1 MYLRQQY
8 CYTKE
13 EEKGKTMDALKRN
26 APIRIKALDWY
37 STNEKVPVEK
47 GEEEEEADEEEADEE
62 EEPDEEEGEERHH
75 LWSGEEENGFK
86 RKTCTVFVIYLYGV
100 TEYGESITVRLAHY
114 APYFY
119 VKMPAGVSED
129 MFIKM
134 LDHDVLAQNF
144 VVIVDK
150 ETGEEQKMDFN
161 KYKWYKK
168 DLVSVSFSDKMDFWG
183 FNNGEK
189 SRFARL
195 LFRNSYTMKAYE
207 RAFEKPVQNVKYFL
221 YESNMDPLI
230 RFFHWRDIEPCGWL
244 EISSYSH
251 NRVSI
256 YSTTMFE
263 LEAGWQ
269 SVSPVRDMFAVG
281 RVFEAVF
288 DIECDSSDGNFP
300 LAKKDWDK
308 IVRPLIDE
316 FIAQKGVVREHRVC
330 EYILEKV
337 RLGHL
342 VLMNNDSAQVVRQCF
357 ERRKDTVPNRVIV
370 NDFFKKM
377 TDLTVMRRSSL
388 GADKK
393 KVIDE
398 KLDVLRNELV
408 AHMNQMLPPLKGDQC
423 IQIGTTVQVYDM
435 EGPVELDF
443 VFTLK
448 SAVVPEKP
456 NAVVRCFETEEEVL
470 LEFTKLLHELD
481 PDLLTGY
488 NIFGFDMKFLYQR
501 AQELG
506 IEAPFLQMSRIRA
519 HECNFKVQ
527 DLSSSALGTNI
538 LEYIDIP
545 GRVTFDLL
553 KYMRRSHNLDSY
565 TLDSVVSNMMRAD
578 VTKVTVVTKGTKVT
592 VDAGDA
598 GDAGGGTWLF
608 SELSEGIA
616 VGNFITMQKNNYIY
630 EDKYND
636 GAKMEIV
643 AVDRAQSCFLVR
655 QDIQLEPGWLY
666 SWSEG
671 KDDIGPHEIFSYQKI
686 DAIHRGIIAKYC
698 LQDCRLCNRLITK
711 LDVLSNSVAM
721 GNVNSVP
728 LSYIFNRGQGV
739 KLFSF
744 VGKRARQRGYC
755 VPTRKNNMDGDQDDS
770 YEGAF
775 VLEPKTGIYF
785 ETEPIAVADF
795 NSLYPSCMMSENLCY
810 TTICLDKKYQGPEGA
825 ALLTRLG
832 HTFEDVSWDL
842 YDPVDADKVVGQQ
855 VVRFVQ
861 QRQGQPRG
869 VLPEILE
876 ILLKCRK
883 DVRAEQKKT
892 KDKQKWKVLE
902 GQQLAYKTTANSLY
916 GFTGAGTSKL
926 CLKWIAAATTAVGR
940 KNIMFAKNFVER
952 EYPGT
957 VVVYG
962 DTDSIFIKFP
972 MGGRRGLEAIYHAI
986 DLCEEA
992 AGRISQQLKR
1002 PHNLEFEKVIC
1013 AMILAAKKKYAGL
1026 FYTSKSPK
1034 YIFKSMGIIL
1044 RRRDNAPIAKFVFGG
1059 VIEILLKENNM
1070 EKAVGFAQDACR
1082 RILRGEFP
1090 LDKFIITKSLR
1101 DGYKNP
1107 EGIAHKV
1114 LADRMGER
1122 DPGTKPRVNDRVPF
1136 VYVEQKTHIKGTKTN
1151 VQKVLQG
1158 EKIEHPDH
1166 VVAHKLPVD
1175 YLHYITNQIMNP
1187 VCQVLN
1193 LVMKDAEK
1201 VVFHDIIAAEEQRRQ
1216 TKAILKS
1223 GCQDITKFFIKKQ
1236 QT

>member
-1 MYLRQQY
+1 MYARQHY
-8 CYTKE
+8 CYANA
-13 EEKGKTMDALKRN
+13 EEKDKTLATLERN
-26 APIRIKALDWY
+26 APIRIKPLDWY
-37 STNEKVPVEK
+37 STNEKVPLEK
-47 GEEEEEADEEEADEE
+47 DEKDAGENEEEDDDDNDDEENEEEESSVIMMRPEDK
-62 EEPDEEEGEERHH
+62 GSY
-75 LWSGEEENGFK
+75 LK
-86 RKTCTVFVIYLYGV
+86 KKQTTCTVYVIYLYGI
-100 TEYGESITVRLAHY
+100 TEYGESVTVRLAHY

-119 VKMPAGVSED
+119 VKMPAGLTQD
-129 MFIKM
+129 MFVKM
-134 LDHDVLAQNF
+134 LDNDVLAPNF
-144 VVIVDK
+144 MVVDK
-150 ETGEEQKMDFN
+150 ETGEESVMDLY

-168 DLVSVSFSDKMDFWG
+168 DLLSVSFSEKMDFWG

-207 RAFEKPVQNVKYFL
+207 RAFEKPVQVKESWRVQFPL

-230 RFFHWRDIEPCGWL
+230 RFFHWRNLEPCGWL
-244 EISSYSH
+244 EVANYSH
-251 NRVSI
+251 NKVLI

-269 SVSPVRDMFAVG
+269 SVSPVQGMFAVG
-281 RVFEAVF
+281 RVFEAAF
-288 DIECDSSDGNFP
+288 DIECDSSDGGFP
-300 LAKKDWDK
+300 LAQKDWNK

-316 FIAQKGVVREHRVC
+316 FIAQKGNVGELRVC

-337 RLGHL
+337 QRGHL
-342 VLMNNDSAQVVRQCF
+342 VLRNRDSAQVVRDCF
-357 ERRKDTVPNRVIV
+357 DRCRNRTVV
-370 NDFFKKM
+370 NEMFKKM
-377 TDLTVMRRSSL
+377 TDLTMLRRGNL
-388 GADKK
+388 GGDKK
-393 KVIDE
+393 TLDDKM
-398 KLDVLRNELV
+398 DVLRGELV
-408 AHMNQMLPPLKGDQC
+408 THLNEMLPPLEGDQC

-435 EGPVELDF
+435 DMDMEGGKRTMDF
-443 VFTLK
+443 IFTLK
-448 SAVVPEKP
+448 SAVIPDRPE
-456 NAVVRCFETEEEVL
+456 AVVRCFETEAEVL
-470 LEFTKLLHELD
+470 LEFTLLLQQLD
-481 PDLLTGY
+481 PDLVTGY

-506 IEAPFLQMSRIRA
+506 IEGEFLKMSRIRA
-519 HECNFKVQ
+519 HECKFIVK
-527 DLSSSALGTNI
+527 DLSSAALGTNI
-538 LEYIDIP
+538 LEFIDIP

-553 KYMRRSHNLDSY
+553 KYMRRSHNLEAYS
-565 TLDSVVSNMMRAD
+565 LDAVVSHMMRGD
-578 VTKVTVVTKGTKVT
+578 VTKVITASAAEEE
-592 VDAGDA
+592 AGA
-598 GDAGGGTWLF
+598 GVWLY

-616 VGNFITMQKNNYIY
+616 AGNFITMQKNNYIY
-630 EDKYND
+630 EDKYNS

-643 AVDRAQSCFLVR
+643 AVDTVQGRFLVR
-655 QDIQLEPGWLY
+655 EDIRLEPGWLY

-671 KDDIGPHEIFSYQKI
+671 KDDIGPHEIFAYQKI
-686 DAIHRGIIAKYC
+686 DATHRGIIAKYC

-721 GNVNSVP
+721 ANVNSVP

-744 VGKRARQRGYC
+744 VAKRARERGYC
-755 VPTRKNNMDGDQDDS
+755 VPTRKSKTDGDQDDS

-810 TTICLDKKYQGPEGA
+810 TTICLEPKYQGVEGA

-842 YDPVDADKVVGQQ
+842 YDAVGGQQ

-861 QRQGQPRG
+861 QRPGQARG

-926 CLKWIAAATTAVGR
+926 CLKWIAAATTAIGR

-972 MGGRRGLEAIYHAI
+972 MDGRRGLEAIYHAI

-1013 AMILAAKKKYAGL
+1013 PMILAAKKKYAGL
-1026 FYTSKSPK
+1026 FYMSKTAK
-1034 YIFKSMGIIL
+1034 YVFKSMGILL
-1044 RRRDNAPIAKFVFGG
+1044 RRRDNAPIAKYVYGD
-1059 VIEILLKENNM
+1059 VIEILLKENDVP
-1070 EKAVGFAQDACR
+1070 KAVAFAQDACR
-1082 RILRGEFP
+1082 RILRGEYS
-1090 LDKFIITKSLR
+1090 LDKFIMSKSLR

-1122 DPGTKPRVNDRVPF
+1122 DPGSKPRLNDRVPF
-1136 VYVEQKTHIKGTKTN
+1136 VYVEQKTHIKGTKTG

-1158 EKIEHPDH
+1158 EKIEHPDY

-1201 VVFHDIIAAEEQRRQ
+1201 VVFRDIIKEEEQRRQ
-1216 TKAILKS
+1216 TSAILKS
-1223 GCQDITKFFIKKQ
+1223 GCQDITKFFSVKKK
-1236 QT
+1236 

>member
-1 MYLRQQY
+1 MYSRQHY
-8 CYTKE
+8 CYATA
-13 EEKGKTMDALKRN
+13 EEKDKTLATLARE

-37 STNEKVPVEK
+37 STNEKVPLLEEK
-47 GEEEEEADEEEADEE
+47 DEEEAEDAEEDAEE
-62 EEPDEEEGEERHH
+62 EDEDGSLSVIMMRPEVETDKRPY
-75 LWSGEEENGFK
+75 FK
-86 RKTCTVFVIYLYGV
+86 KQTTCTVYVIYLYGL
-100 TEYGESITVRLAHY
+100 TEYGESITVRLAHF

-119 VKMPAGVSED
+119 VKMPSGITQDLFV
-129 MFIKM
+129 KM
-134 LDHDVLAQNF
+134 LDNDVLAPNF
-144 VVIVDK
+144 MVVDK
-150 ETGEEQKMDFN
+150 ETGEESVMDLY

-168 DLVSVSFSDKMDFWG
+168 DLLSVSFSDKIDFWG

-207 RAFEKPVQNVKYFL
+207 RAFEKPVQVKESWRVSFPL

-230 RFFHWRDIEPCGWL
+230 RFFHWRNLEPCGWL
-244 EISSYSH
+244 EVVNYSH
-251 NRVSI
+251 NKVSI

-269 SVSPVRDMFAVG
+269 SVSPVRDMLAVG
-281 RVFEAVF
+281 RVFEAAF
-288 DIECDSSDGNFP
+288 DIECDSSDGGFP
-300 LAKKDWDK
+300 LAQKDWNK

-316 FIAQKGVVREHRVC
+316 FVVEQQNKKGVVGEHRVC

-337 RLGHL
+337 QMGHL
-342 VLMNNDSAQVVRQCF
+342 VLRNKDSAQVVRDCF
-357 ERRKDTVPNRVIV
+357 DRCRNRAVV
-370 NDFFKKM
+370 NEMFKKM
-377 TDLTVMRRSSL
+377 TDLTMLRRGNL
-388 GADKK
+388 GGDKK
-393 KVIDE
+393 A
-398 KLDVLRNELV
+398 LDDKMDALREQLV
-408 AHMNQMLPPLKGDQC
+408 THLNQMLPPLEGDKC

-435 EGPVELDF
+435 DGERTMDF
-443 VFTLK
+443 IFTLK
-448 SAVVPEKP
+448 SAVIPDRP
-456 NAVVRCFETEEEVL
+456 GAVVRCFETEEEVL
-470 LEFTKLLHELD
+470 LEFTLLLQQLD
-481 PDLLTGY
+481 PDLVTGY

-506 IEAPFLQMSRIRA
+506 IESEFLTMSRIRA
-519 HECNFKVQ
+519 HECKFIVK
-527 DLSSSALGTNI
+527 DLSSAALGTNI
-538 LEYIDIP
+538 LEFIDIP

-565 TLDSVVSNMMRAD
+565 SLDSVVSNIMRGE
-578 VTKVTVVTKGTKVT
+578 VTKAEG
-592 VDAGDA
+592 GS
-598 GDAGGGTWLF
+598 GGEGGTWLS

-630 EDKYND
+630 EDKYNG

-643 AVDRAQSCFLVR
+643 AVDTVQGRFLVR
-655 QDIQLEPGWLY
+655 EDIRLEPGWFY

-671 KDDIGPHEIFSYQKI
+671 KDDIGPHEIFAYQKI
-686 DAIHRGIIAKYC
+686 DAMHRGVIAKYC

-721 GNVNSVP
+721 ANVNSVP

-744 VGKRARQRGYC
+744 VAKRARERGYC
-755 VPTRKNNMDGDQDDS
+755 VPTRKSDMNGDQDES

-775 VLEPKTGIYF
+775 VLEPQTGIYF
-785 ETEPIAVADF
+785 EREPIAVADF

-810 TTICLDKKYQGPEGA
+810 TTICLEEKYLGRAGA
-825 ALLTRLG
+825 ARLTELG
-832 HTFEDVSWDL
+832 HTFEDVSWDQ
-842 YDPVDADKVVGQQ
+842 YDPVEADKVVGQQ

-861 QRQGQPRG
+861 PRPGPGQQRG

-926 CLKWIAAATTAVGR
+926 CLKWIAAATTAIGR
-940 KNIMFAKNFVER
+940 KNIMFAKDFVER

-972 MGGRRGLEAIYHAI
+972 MAARRGLEAIYHAI

-1013 AMILAAKKKYAGL
+1013 PMILAAKKKYVGL
-1026 FYTSKSPK
+1026 FYSSKSPK
-1034 YIFKSMGIIL
+1034 YVIKYMGIVL
-1044 RRRDNAPIAKFVFGG
+1044 KRRDNAPIVKYVFGEM
-1059 VIEILLKENNM
+1059 IEILLKENDVP
-1070 EKAVGFAQDACR
+1070 KAIAFVQEACR
-1082 RILRGEFP
+1082 RILRGEYS
-1090 LDKFIITKSLR
+1090 LDKFVMSKSLR

-1122 DPGTKPRVNDRVPF
+1122 DPGSKPRLNDRVPF
-1136 VYVEQKTHIKGTKTN
+1136 VYVEQKTRIKGTKTN
-1151 VQKVLQG
+1151 GQKVLQG
-1158 EKIEHPDH
+1158 EKIEHPDY

-1175 YLHYITNQIMNP
+1175 YLHYLTNQIMNP
-1187 VCQVLN
+1187 VCQVLD

-1201 VVFHDIIAAEEQRRQ
+1201 VVFRDIIKEEQQRRQ
-1216 TKAILKS
+1216 TSAILQS
-1223 GCQDITKFFIKKQ
+1223 GCQDITKFFFSSKKV
-1236 QT
+1236 